1 MRCFRTRTGRSGTIA
16 GQAPGASGALSIVAL
31 LMLVL
36 AGCGASSTPRAAIPT
51 PTPLP
56 TATLA
61 PDPATL
67 AYVNAWRDAYNAVRV
82 ANQVAENCVI
92 VVIISGS
99 VQDLLACKD
108 PFEKMVTAATTLKA
122 QLNATP
128 PPARWQTQ
136 HAALLQAVQ
145 AMIDVH
151 TAGLVNVANQDVASV
166 LGSGR
171 DQAHAMYQ
179 SFCAPIRQLNDGP
192 PPLAPKLVVPDP
204 GQCPTANG

>member
-1 MRCFRTRTGRSGTIA
+1 ML
-16 GQAPGASGALSIVAL
+16 LSAL
-31 LMLVL
+31 LLLVL
-36 AGCGASSTPRAAIPT
+36 AGCSASSTPRATIPT
-51 PTPLP
+51 ATPLP

-61 PDPATL
+61 PDPATV
-67 AYVNAWRDAYNAVRV
+67 AYVNAWRDAYNAVRG
-82 ANQVAENCVI
+82 ANQVAENCAT
-92 VVIISGS
+92 VVINSRS

-108 PFEKMVTAATTLKA
+108 PFEKMVAAATALKA

-128 PPARWQTQ
+128 PPVRWQTQ

-151 TAGLVNVANQDVASV
+151 TAGLAFIAQQDVAGA
-166 LGSGR
+166 LGGGR